1 MSTQDTHTVVEEAV
15 DPEIGSF
22 GSPEGSTKLRE
33 MRPTREESGVDGRR
47 PASLPNCHTPA
58 FRGACRS
65 RFPPLW
71 AGGVIPAPLQK
82 AQDEWRLGGTRPPRP
97 TLQDGGNGKLCT
109 ITPSTATTDRKA
121 SPARHAG
128 YSMETLHAATSQ
140 LRLTT
145 SEEGWSRQ
153 IQRGSSCNTH
163 GTQTPCQPNEEST
176 YREPCSAHA

>member
-33 MRPTREESGVDGRR
+33 LRPTREESGVDGRR
-47 PASLPNCHTPA
+47 PASLPNCHTG
-58 FRGACRS
+58 FSRGLPVP
-65 RFPPLW
+65 FPPLW

-82 AQDEWRLGGTRPPRP
+82 AQDEWRLSGTRPPRP

-109 ITPSTATTDRKA
+109 IMPSTATTDRKA

-163 GTQTPCQPNEEST
+163 GTQAPCRPNEEST